1 VNSGNRRFLPALILC
16 ATLYAAN
23 AGRPGESGTGAIW
36 IAPELLES
44 RHDVQPCRQLT
55 TVDAPDPV
63 FEMLEAETA
72 DLDGPQLADSAR
84 EVVAFE
90 WNPATGELSY
100 SATATTRV
108 FSDLGYATLAS
119 AAAFRNCGSR

>member
-1 VNSGNRRFLPALILC
+1 MLC

-23 AGRPGESGTGAIW
+23 AGRPGESGTGAMW
-36 IAPELLES
+36 IAPELVDS
-44 RHDVQPCRQLT
+44 RHAAQPCRQLT
-55 TVDAPDPV
+55 RLDAPDLV
-63 FEMLEAETA
+63 FER
-72 DLDGPQLADSAR
+72 LDFPATDPDHPELTDSAR
-84 EVVAFE
+84 EVVAFD

-119 AAAFRNCGSR
+119 AAAGRNCGSR